1 MEVCPLQ
8 KWRRVGGLRAGRA
21 IGTAVP
27 PFTMEIITRTIHPSR
42 TRPASQTRGDSDE
55 SWAASGIKGLAS
67 FLSWTKVRVWRG
79 YSCASRK
86 LGSNKEGRLLDFW
99 TAADGQIEQVE
110 DDDFIIIEGR
120 DLDASPESQPLSVS
134 PCGGGLSEPVS
145 ASIADDFEIIE
156 DNDRAPQVASPLTG
170 EKPVEQGYV
179 WVERKSRPAD
189 RLPPSKRLLM
199 EARQRKRDAEKKKE
213 MLEEDGFIVLQDD
226 DLF

>member
-1 MEVCPLQ
+1 M
-8 KWRRVGGLRAGRA
+8 
-21 IGTAVP
+21 GTAVP

-42 TRPASQTRGDSDE
+42 TRSASRTHGDSDE

-67 FLSWTKVRVWRG
+67 FLSWAKVNIWRG

-86 LGSNKEGRLLDFW
+86 LGSNEEGRLLNFW
-99 TAADGQIEQVE
+99 TAAEGQNEEVE

-134 PCGGGLSEPVS
+134 PCGGGLSEPVLS
-145 ASIADDFEIIE
+145 NIADDFEIIE
-156 DNDRAPQVASPLTG
+156 DNDWAPQVASSLAR

-189 RLPPSKRLLM
+189 RLPPSERLLM
-199 EARQRKRDAEKKKE
+199 EARQRKKDAEKKE